1 VKAARSA
8 SFGCLALAPADA
20 QSPKKESA
28 TGGAWRFR
36 AYQEQQGFGGT
47 TLRRSGTAL
56 LVLRTPAQLDEF
68 RGDAL
73 LSVSR
78 KTALYSTAG
87 PPRHG
92 DARAIRPT
100 VDRLTPVERATR
112 EQVPPHG
119 CWNLNTLC
127 AEDRHVDMRR
137 TRPGHGDSGSPD

>member
-1 VKAARSA
+1 MPNRRKRKAPRGERGAFALIKSSKGLGEPHSA
-8 SFGCLALAPADA
+8 
-20 QSPKKESA
+20 
-28 TGGAWRFR
+28 GA
-36 AYQEQQGFGGT
+36 E
-47 TLRRSGTAL
+47 TAL
-56 LVLRTPAQLDEF
+56 LALRTSAQLDEF

-119 CWNLNTLC
+119 CW
-127 AEDRHVDMRR
+127 
-137 TRPGHGDSGSPD
+137 